1 MGAPR
6 MGVVRDLR
14 GRRPERGELKGSKKE
29 REGSCKGGELEKRR
43 AGGEGSWKRGEGMKG
58 ELEVRVGELEEMGAE
73 REDTWRVIEKSC
85 KGAGGEGS

>member
-1 MGAPR
+1 
-6 MGVVRDLR
+6 
-14 GRRPERGELKGSKKE
+14 
-29 REGSCKGGELEKRR
+29 
-43 AGGEGSWKRGEGMKG
+43 MKG